1 MDGMAHPLLPGSI
14 SNLSTMRLLRY
25 SLLMLCLASTLQ
37 AQVRTDSRS
46 FDIQPTMA
54 KQDGMLRVI
63 ESDPLTITVSG
74 DPFISIA
81 PSWDFGTNAPS
92 HAHIELRI
100 SSDGLNWDE
109 WVDAGHDS
117 HAELAPGVVQGSLVF
132 FSAEARYVQY
142 RVVAGLADILPRSVS
157 LFMVNPGVTEDS
169 DTKAKAVEFDVNTA
183 ANYALPVYVPRSS
196 WGGNLNLTNN
206 RSGANPITVTHL
218 WVHHSAGQTSSSDFS
233 AVVRSYYVYHT
244 SAPLSWSDIGYNWLV
259 DPNGVSY
266 QGREHS
272 LNIFT
277 NQGNPDVR
285 GAHAPG
291 VNGTTMGVCV
301 IGDYTNILPSE
312 KAIVALRNML
322 AWKAKEKGMDVLG
335 TRNVG
340 TNNYNII
347 SGHRD
352 DVASSTACP
361 GSSFYPTLPSVRRR
375 VHAYLNPPVISETG
389 ASVTTHVLSDAAL
402 SGRVNPL
409 RSATEWFFEMAKN
422 PEFNAATVTN
432 GGTIAAGTDVLTE
445 VTQLVSGLDV
455 GATYYYRLYAVN
467 SDTLTVSEAR
477 SFVAGEMTISVDR
490 NDDGRGTMDE
500 FVLNQNYP
508 NPFNPS
514 TVIRYRVGTQ
524 DFASVRLAVYDL
536 LGREIVVLVNGPKAA
551 GTHSVEFDASE
562 LSSGVYMYELVADGT
577 RITRLMTLVK

>member
-1 MDGMAHPLLPGSI
+1 
-14 SNLSTMRLLRY
+14 MRFFRY

-37 AQVRTDSRS
+37 AQVRTETRS
-46 FDIQPTMA
+46 FDIQPTLA
-54 KQDGMLRVI
+54 KSEGLHRVI
-63 ESDPLTITVSG
+63 QSEPLPISMAG
-74 DPFISIA
+74 DPFVSIA
-81 PSWDFGTNAPS
+81 PSWDFGQKTPS
-92 HAHIELRI
+92 SAHIQLRV
-100 SSDGLNWDE
+100 STDGATWGD
-109 WVDAGHDS
+109 WVDAGIDS
-117 HAELAPGVVQGSLVF
+117 HAELAPGIMAGNLVF
-132 FSAEARYVQY
+132 FSADAQFVQY
-142 RVVAGLADILPRSVS
+142 RVVAGMADILPRSVS
-157 LFMVNPGVTEDS
+157 LFMVNPGTTNEA
-169 DTKAKAVEFDVNTA
+169 DTKAKAVEFEVNTA

-218 WVHHSAGQTSSSDFS
+218 WVHHSAGQTNSSDFA

-244 SAPLSWSDIGYNWLV
+244 GPTLGWSDIGYNWLV

-322 AWKAKEKGMDVLG
+322 AWKANEKGMDVLG

-340 TNNYNII
+340 VNNYNII

-375 VHAYLNPPVISETG
+375 VHAFMNPPIISEPTVSVT
-389 ASVTTHVLSDAAL
+389 ASVSSDASL
-402 SGRVNPL
+402 SGFVNPR
-409 RSATEWFFEMAKN
+409 RSATEWFFEVARN
-422 PEFNAATVTN
+422 SEFTAATITD
-432 GGTIAAGTDVLTE
+432 GGEFAFGVDVPTE

-467 SDTLTVSEAR
+467 SDTLTVSETK
-477 SFVAGEMTISVDR
+477 SFVAGEVTISVDR
-490 NDDGRGTMDE
+490 NDDGRGTMDD
-500 FVLNQNYP
+500 FVLEQNYP

-514 TVIRYRVGTQ
+514 TLIGFSLQSSHVT
-524 DFASVRLAVYDL
+524 RLTVYDL
-536 LGREIVVLVNGPKAA
+536 LGREVAVLVNGPMVA

-562 LSSGVYMYELVADGT
+562 LASGVYMYELVADGT